1 MDIRPI
7 LSTLRRHQTAAA
19 LIVIEIALTCAILC
33 NALDLIGQRITRLQR
48 STGWAEAELVVIGI
62 TGIGKEANADALTRQ
77 DLAALRALPG
87 VRQATIINQVP
98 YGGSSWNTG
107 VQLAPDQGR
116 STMTVSQYLVSEH
129 FIDTMGLRLIAG
141 RDFLPDE
148 YSYESAANN
157 DSIRSLSVI
166 VSRAM
171 GERLFPKGDVLGKT
185 IYMRDMPAKIVGIVD
200 TLTST
205 RDLRPDRA
213 EMAMAMPLRVAYS
226 RGGQYVLRTDPT
238 QRNAVLKAAVAE
250 LQKINPNRVVL
261 TQRTFEEMK
270 SKFFAPDRAMA
281 GLLAAVC
288 IALLVVT
295 ALGIVGLAS
304 FWVQQRTR
312 MIGTRR
318 ALGATRGQ
326 ILRYF
331 QTENFLLASAGIVL
345 GMAGAYGINQV
356 LMTQYEL
363 ARLPAFYLPVGA
375 VALWALGQLAVLAPA
390 RRAATLPPVAALRA

>member
-1 MDIRPI
+1 
-7 LSTLRRHQTAAA
+7 
-19 LIVIEIALTCAILC
+19 
-33 NALDLIGQRITRLQR
+33 
-48 STGWAEAELVVIGI
+48 
-62 TGIGKEANADALTRQ
+62 
-77 DLAALRALPG
+77 
-87 VRQATIINQVP
+87 
-98 YGGSSWNTG
+98 
-107 VQLAPDQGR
+107 
-116 STMTVSQYLVSEH
+116 
-129 FIDTMGLRLIAG
+129 
-141 RDFLPDE
+141 
-148 YSYESAANN
+148 
-157 DSIRSLSVI
+157 
-166 VSRAM
+166 
-171 GERLFPKGDVLGKT
+171 
-185 IYMRDMPAKIVGIVD
+185 VGIVD

-226 RGGQYVLRTDPT
+226 RGGQYVLRTDPA

>member
-107 VQLAPDQGR
+107 VQLAPDQQR
-116 STMTVSQYLVSEH
+116 NTMTVSQYLVSEH

-226 RGGQYVLRTDPT
+226 RGGQYVLRTDPA

-331 QTENFLLASAGIVL
+331 QTENFVLASAGIVL